1 MLIKK
6 VETCNNQPA
15 PIDNQRFFF
24 THKKKLVVDGTVNSC
39 NDLII
44 AARTGADSRV
54 RFQNE
59 EEWDGTVPHLDP
71 IPVFGCAEERN
82 QLVPQKGIFPL
93 YAEPTH
99 STKSVEGGG
108 TAG

>member
-1 MLIKK
+1 MKELSWQTMRSNLPKALG
-6 VETCNNQPA
+6 C
-15 PIDNQRFFF
+15 
-24 THKKKLVVDGTVNSC
+24 
-39 NDLII
+39 
-44 AARTGADSRV
+44 V

-99 STKSVEGGG
+99 STKSVECGG